1 MLNLFPGEY
10 GTRDTFRYVEEKLTI
25 GVWTWDLDTGAMQ
38 WSPGMYRL
46 LGLPDTV
53 PAHLDTVNDMVHRDD
68 RRPRAEIERVVSGA
82 TPIDREF
89 RIVWRN
95 GRVRW
100 VHNIGE
106 LVIDTNSGARRAVGV
121 MRDVSFRKET
131 MQKLEVS
138 QGRLH
143 ALTVAVG
150 APVWD
155 AKINGSIPRVENWK
169 EVQHDPNEV
178 PGDSWFDLVHP
189 DDRPNTLAAWNAARE
204 RRETYEVEHR
214 LRRSDGS
221 YRWSLSRAVP
231 VQILDIDVT
240 EYVGVTFDVE
250 ASRTLPLMTNAEH
263 KLTGAQIRAARGIL
277 RWSVKDLADNAGVSK
292 SAIRRLEETDGASG
306 DETIAPIA
314 RALTKAGIAFFAALH
329 GKPAVGLR

>member
-1 MLNLFPGEY
+1 
-10 GTRDTFRYVEEKLTI
+10 
-25 GVWTWDLDTGAMQ
+25 
-38 WSPGMYRL
+38 
-46 LGLPDTV
+46 
-53 PAHLDTVNDMVHRDD
+53 
-68 RRPRAEIERVVSGA
+68 
-82 TPIDREF
+82 
-89 RIVWRN
+89 
-95 GRVRW
+95 VRW

-306 DETIAPIA
+306 GETIAPIA